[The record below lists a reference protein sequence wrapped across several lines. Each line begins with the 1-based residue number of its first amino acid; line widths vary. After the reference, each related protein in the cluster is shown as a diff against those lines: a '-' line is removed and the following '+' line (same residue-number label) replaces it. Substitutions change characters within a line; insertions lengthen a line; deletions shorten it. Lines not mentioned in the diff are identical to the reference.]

1 MKSCI
6 ENIYKL
12 KVNQIIDY
20 IKFNLHQPLQLNVI
34 ADIVNMSQRQLLRM
48 MSSVLNEPL
57 YPYVARQHVERS
69 VLYMQSVY
77 AYMGQIWRDR
87 TLYNSLEYILRNT
100 SIIQKRIKNRIS
112 QKYTY
117 TDKIN

>member
-1 MKSCI
+1 MKSSI

-34 ADIVNMSQRQLLRM
+34 ADIVNVSQRQLLCM

-69 VLYMQSVY
+69 VLYMQTED
-77 AYMGQIWRDR
+77 M
-87 TLYNSLEYILRNT
+87 SLQNLIGLVGYDNHNYSPKHLRNNLVFLP
-100 SIIQKRIKNRIS
+100 KHIS
-112 QKYTY
+112 V
-117 TDKIN
+117 D

>member
-1 MKSCI
+1 MKSSI

-34 ADIVNMSQRQLLRM
+34 ADIVNVSQRQLLCM

-69 VLYMQSVY
+69 VTITRNCSPKH
-77 AYMGQIWRDR
+77 
-87 TLYNSLEYILRNT
+87 LRNNLVFLP
-100 SIIQKRIKNRIS
+100 KHIS
-112 QKYTY
+112 V
-117 TDKIN
+117 D

>member
-1 MKSCI
+1 MKSSI

-34 ADIVNMSQRQLLRM
+34 ADIVNVSQRQLLCM

-69 VLYMQSVY
+69 VLYMQTEE
-77 AYMGQIWRDR
+77 DR
-87 TLYNSLEYILRNT
+87 KSTRLNSSHWNKSRMP
-100 SIIQKRIKNRIS
+100 SS
-112 QKYTY
+112 A
-117 TDKIN
+117 

>member
-1 MKSCI
+1 MKSSI

-34 ADIVNMSQRQLLRM
+34 ADIVNVSQRQLLCM

-57 YPYVARQHVERS
+57 
-69 VLYMQSVY
+69 
-77 AYMGQIWRDR
+77 
-87 TLYNSLEYILRNT
+87 
-100 SIIQKRIKNRIS
+100 
-112 QKYTY
+112 
-117 TDKIN
+117 

>member
-34 ADIVNMSQRQLLRM
+34 ADIVNMSIASYDELC
-48 MSSVLNEPL
+48 SE
-57 YPYVARQHVERS
+57 
-69 VLYMQSVY
+69 
-77 AYMGQIWRDR
+77 
-87 TLYNSLEYILRNT
+87 
-100 SIIQKRIKNRIS
+100 
-112 QKYTY
+112 
-117 TDKIN
+117 

>member
-1 MKSCI
+1 MKSSI

-34 ADIVNMSQRQLLRM
+34 ADIVNMSQRQLLCM

-69 VLYMQSVY
+69 SEYMQTED
-77 AYMGQIWRDR
+77 M
-87 TLYNSLEYILRNT
+87 SLQNLIGLVGYDNP
-100 SIIQKRIKNRIS
+100 
-112 QKYTY
+112 
-117 TDKIN
+117 

>member
-1 MKSCI
+1 MKSSI

-48 MSSVLNEPL
+48 MNSVLNEPL
-57 YPYVARQHVERS
+57 YPHVARQHVERS
-69 VLYMQSVY
+69 VLYMQTED
-77 AYMGQIWRDR
+77 M
-87 TLYNSLEYILRNT
+87 SLQNLIGLVGYDNP
-100 SIIQKRIKNRIS
+100 
-112 QKYTY
+112 
-117 TDKIN
+117 